1 MLTMEKWMLQLNR
14 MFTNFLVHLIFW
26 YLMFLFYIFLTGDDH
41 LFTNRFNFMYLR
53 KLPVMLL
60 LFSGAIAL
68 WFAFL
73 DTFFSLPFIRWISRW
88 LIILF
93 RLFLYLFTGL
103 VLLMLATE
111 AFIQVNK
118 LNSHRLLD
126 NLQVINSSLIRF
138 LVFFYFSVF
147 LIRLLSNMMARIGK
161 GNMKRWMLGMLDKP
175 MEQERIFMF
184 IDMKSSTFLAEKLD
198 HKKFSH
204 LIRDVFNDLQVVDN
218 YQGEVYQYL
227 GDGAVISWD
236 LKSGV
241 YRNNCLR
248 AFYAFQKTIRRRRR
262 YYRWRYGQEPEFKA
276 GAHAGKV
283 MVLQVGQIRRDIS
296 YNGDT
301 INTAA
306 RIESKCNEYKQELLI
321 SGALYELLGNRKGF
335 TFRNAGNIKLD
346 GKKQGVDI
354 YKVKKGNK
362 KEKRST

>member
-1 MLTMEKWMLQLNR
+1 MEKWTLQLNR
-14 MFTNFLVHLIFW
+14 MFSNFLVHLIFW
-26 YLMFLFYIFLTGDDH
+26 YLIFLFFVFLTGDEQ
-41 LFTNRFNFMYLR
+41 LFTGRFNIMGLR
-53 KLPVMLL
+53 ELPVVLL

-73 DTFFSLPFIRWISRW
+73 DTLFSLPVIRWMSRW
-88 LIILF
+88 MILLL
-93 RLFLYLFTGL
+93 RFLLYVSTGFMLL
-103 VLLMLATE
+103 VAATE
-111 AFIQVNK
+111 SSAQA
-118 LNSHRLLD
+118 SRLDFQFLAQR
-126 NLQVINSSLIRF
+126 LSGMEIALIRF
-138 LVFFYFSVF
+138 IVYFYFSVF
-147 LIRLLSNMMARIGK
+147 LIRLLTNMMARIGR

-184 IDMKSSTFLAEKLD
+184 IDMKSSTSLAEKLD

-204 LIRDVFNDLQVVDN
+204 LVQDVFNDLQVVDN

-227 GDGAVISWD
+227 GDGAVVSWD

-262 YYRWRYGQEPEFKA
+262 YYRWRYGQEPAFKA

-283 MVLQVGQIRRDIS
+283 MALQVGQIRRDIS

-306 RIESKCNEYKQELLI
+306 RIESKCNEYRQELLI
-321 SGALYELLGNRKGF
+321 SGDLYELLNTRKGF
-335 TFRNAGNIKLD
+335 TFNNTGNIKLD
-346 GKKQGVDI
+346 GKKRAVDI
-354 YKVKKGNK
+354 YKVKKGK
-362 KEKRST
+362 KKRKP